1 MAYTPTSSA
10 TLNINYTARPDIVTF
25 VGSGAT
31 SPTPNQ
37 KPDPLFLVGG
47 LPAATTTAVGGV
59 TKVAAPAAAP
69 VPFADLTA
77 AANAYNALRT
87 ALINAGIMS

>member
-1 MAYTPTSSA
+1 MAVDFTSTA
-10 TLNINYTARPDIVTF
+10 TLAINYTQRPDIVTF

-47 LPAATTTAVGGV
+47 LPAATSTTNGGV
-59 TKVAAPAAAP
+59 KQVSAPAAAA

-77 AANAYNALRT
+77 AANAYNAMRT
-87 ALINAGIMS
+87 ALINTGIFV